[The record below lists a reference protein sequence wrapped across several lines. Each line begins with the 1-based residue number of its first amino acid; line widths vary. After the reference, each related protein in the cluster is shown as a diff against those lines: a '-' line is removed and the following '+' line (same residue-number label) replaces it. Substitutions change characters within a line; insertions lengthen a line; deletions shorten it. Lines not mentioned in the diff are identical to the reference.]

1 LLKIYFGQHAE
12 RCWPMQ
18 LTKFNHTLVMASD
31 TTRRIVELAKSYGFT
46 LLRQKR
52 HLIFKHSSGK
62 VITTSRTSG
71 DKRAL
76 KNIESTIKKLLS
88 TNDSTY

>member
-1 LLKIYFGQHAE
+1 
-12 RCWPMQ
+12 MQ
-18 LTKFNHTLVMASD
+18 LTKSNHTFPMPSD
-31 TTRRIVELAKSYGFT
+31 TTKRIVELAKFYGFT

-62 VITTSRTSG
+62 IIATSRTAS

-76 KNIESTIKKLLS
+76 KNIESTIKKLILN
-88 TNDSTY
+88 NDSNHENKS

>member
-1 LLKIYFGQHAE
+1 
-12 RCWPMQ
+12 MQ
-18 LTKFNHTLVMASD
+18 LTKSNRTFLMSSD
-31 TTRRIVELAKSYGFT
+31 TTKRIVELVKSYGFT

-62 VITTSRTSG
+62 VITTSRTSS

-76 KNIESTIKKLLS
+76 KNIESTIKKLILNNGS
-88 TNDSTY
+88 SY

>member
-1 LLKIYFGQHAE
+1 
-12 RCWPMQ
+12 MQ
-18 LTKFNHTLVMASD
+18 LIKFNRTFLMSSD

-46 LLRQKR
+46 LLRQRR

-62 VITTSRTSG
+62 IITTARSAS

-76 KNIESTIKKLLS
+76 KNIESTIKKLIL
-88 TNDSTY
+88 TNDSNH